1 MAWLK
6 REIDVEI
13 THELE
18 YSNNQISKTDAYEV
32 TVVEAYIADSKAD
45 GSKSKS
51 LVVSVETESGETA
64 RTYFTLIGKDGNTY
78 FTQSYNGK
86 TVKKQHIGL
95 SIANTLFG
103 IALGKEIFDVDP
115 SEVEYSFYDKKAK
128 ERQLVKGDGFPD
140 LIGKKVGITAQMNRE
155 IDGTKSLE
163 YASIEHFFDLASGLF
178 YGEEAVEGKPTKL
191 EKWLSSAKDFKE
203 IVKEQAKSSFVS
215 KKEYATEGEAP
226 ARKGW
231 KKR

>member
-1 MAWLK
+1 MAWIK
-6 REIDVEI
+6 KDIEAEV
-13 THELE
+13 TQELE
-18 YSNNQISKTDAYEV
+18 YSNNSISKTDAYEV

-51 LVVSVETESGETA
+51 LVISVETKDGETA
-64 RTYFTLIGKDGNTY
+64 RTYFTLVGKDGNTY

-115 SEVEYSFYDKKAK
+115 AEVEYSFYDQNAK
-128 ERQLVKGDGFPD
+128 ERQLVKGEGFPS
-140 LIGKKVGITAQMNRE
+140 LIGKKVGIAAQMNRE
-155 IDGTKSLE
+155 IDGTKSKE
-163 YASIEHFFDLASGLF
+163 YASIEHFFDLDSGLF
-178 YGEEAVEGKPTKL
+178 YGEEAVDGKSTKL
-191 EKWLSSAKDFKE
+191 EKWLASAKDFKE
-203 IVKEQAKSSFVS
+203 TVKEQVKSSFAA
-215 KKEYATEGEAP
+215 KKESTAEVGVS

-231 KKR
+231 GKR